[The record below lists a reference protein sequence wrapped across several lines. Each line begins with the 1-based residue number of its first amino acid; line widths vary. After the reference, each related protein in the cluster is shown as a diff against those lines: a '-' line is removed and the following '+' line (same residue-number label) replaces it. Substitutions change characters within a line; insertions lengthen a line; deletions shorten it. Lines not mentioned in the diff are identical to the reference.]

1 MIMLNHRLRG
11 HMMHLDSCSTTE
23 ILLVWLDLEPSHGFF
38 TMMAQ
43 VRNELTDI
51 DGVTLDE
58 AKDLGLVSPWPS
70 G

>member
-51 DGVTLDE
+51 D
-58 AKDLGLVSPWPS
+58 LG
-70 G
+70 

>member
-23 ILLVWLDLEPSHGFF
+23 ILLVWLDLEPIHGFF
-38 TMMAQ
+38 KMMAQ
-43 VRNELTDI
+43 VHI
-51 DGVTLDE
+51 DAVTLDK